1 MTTLREPV
9 ETAVRSWFD
18 ANFCERG
25 ELGASLSIWKDG
37 AEVVSLAGGSAD
49 RERTRRWTVD
59 TLVPVWSATKGPAAA
74 ACLMALHDA
83 GLPLDCPVVEVWPEF
98 GGEGKARITFSDVL
112 SHRAGLCALNERV
125 PMANYDAVIA
135 ALERQRPLWPPGS
148 RQAYHA
154 RTFGFL
160 LDEMVRR
167 ITGAETLGQYFR
179 RILGDP
185 MELDFWIGLPRSEW
199 GRMSRVY
206 PGRMS
211 VAGRDQAFLRAF
223 DMPGSVTRMAFSSPA
238 GLGAVSEMNQP
249 EAWAMGNA
257 SMGGIGSARGLGRF
271 YAMLAARG
279 RWQGQTLVPERVL
292 RWMQDLSSQGEDEV
306 LCLTAAFSAGF
317 MKDPVDSED
326 GLKLR
331 RTFGPAASAFGH
343 PGAGGSL
350 AFADPEKGI
359 GFAYV
364 MNQMEP
370 GVLPGEKA
378 MGLVEALYA
387 A

>member
-1 MTTLREPV
+1 MATLPDPV
-9 ETAVRSWFD
+9 KTAIGSWFD

-37 AEVVSLAGGSAD
+37 SEVVSLAGGEAD

-83 GLPLDCPVVEVWPEF
+83 GLPLECPVVEVWPEF

-112 SHRAGLCALNERV
+112 SHRAGLCALDERV
-125 PMANYDAVIA
+125 PMANHAAVIA

-167 ITGAETLGQYFR
+167 ITGAESLGEYFR
-179 RILGDP
+179 QIFGDP
-185 MELDFWIGLPRSEW
+185 MELDFWIGLPQSEW
-199 GRMSRVY
+199 GRLSKVY
-206 PGRMS
+206 PGRVS

-223 DMPGSVTRMAFSSPA
+223 DTHGSVTRRAFNSPV

-249 EAWAMGNA
+249 AAWAMGNA

-271 YAMLAARG
+271 YSMLAARG
-279 RWQGQTLVPERVL
+279 RWQGRTLVPERVL
-292 RWMQDLSSQGEDEV
+292 GWMQDRLSQGEDEV
-306 LCLTAAFSAGF
+306 LCVKAAFSAGF
-317 MKDPVDSED
+317 MKDPMDPES
-326 GLKLR
+326 GSKLR
-331 RTFGPAASAFGH
+331 RVFGPSAAAFGH

-350 AFADPEKGI
+350 AFADPETGI
-359 GFAYV
+359 AFAYV

-370 GVLPGEKA
+370 GVLPAGKA